1 MSGTPAWLARFPV
14 SRGGSWAAHRAR
26 GSLGGVDWAAPAGTR
41 IKSPSAGVV
50 SYRVMRDGSSVA
62 KVKRDDGTATEFLHG
77 RPLGGPRRVE
87 LDEDIAISDGR
98 PGTPGA
104 GPSDGAHIH
113 AHDLT
118 AAGVRVPPFSTIRE
132 APRRKARAVKVIKR
146 VGAGAPEW
154 SLISPD
160 LVGESDLER
169 GYLVTADP
177 ERALIWERDWAN
189 GGGTADTLG
198 AAPGKSNRAAYI
210 AHQAEARELHAAYL
224 RGLPTGESVAVEL
237 GDAALSDAD
246 VARIA
251 RAVRAE
257 IIAEPGE

>member
-104 GPSDGAHIH
+104 GPSTGAHIH

-132 APRRKARAVKVIKR
+132 IPRRKARAVTLYYMKTTTGTLFALAGDSPGTPANWLETRDQAFANALAAQHGNAAQLSAASFAAWKSLYLAPLAIAG
-146 VGAGAPEW
+146 GAG
-154 SLISPD
+154 SSP
-160 LVGESDLER
+160 S
-169 GYLVTADP
+169 P
-177 ERALIWERDWAN
+177 S
-189 GGGTADTLG
+189 
-198 AAPGKSNRAAYI
+198 AAEI
-210 AHQAEARELHAAYL
+210 AEAVGDDLAARL
-224 RGLPTGESVAVEL
+224 Q
-237 GDAALSDAD
+237 D
-246 VARIA
+246 
-251 RAVRAE
+251 
-257 IIAEPGE
+257 